1 MYIKIGN
8 TEIKYKT
15 RENSF
20 TILSEVLNSTM
31 SFEKPT
37 IVNTADE
44 LRIWFGDSFKEIYYM
59 EELLRDNDNLSL
71 YLFRP
76 YQESSYLN
84 RDTLRLLDGTS
95 SEISYYF
102 PVYSE
107 LGIFTAITNRKRS
120 DLISLE
126 GLVMEDLI
134 NGYQSYSFTLSLEDD
149 FLKSGWFFIIPT
161 NLIRK
166 GSEERVML
174 YYDIIPNIP
183 VNLYDKEV
191 KISNKEELLKELES
205 SGFTIEYLEDSKK
218 YIITSGT
225 LKVVD
230 YFYSTNISGFSLEP
244 NFRVNNELITE
255 KIGNEGIIEFI
266 SKTIGGSVAKDS
278 ILEGNNISVEILPI
292 GESKYRVIISRL
304 GYIEYFEGYFIT
316 KFGEERLD
324 DIISRESK
332 LVYCNLLK
340 EAENIPEGKWPLL
353 GSYPEEYNSS
363 MYINSIEAILDNEK
377 SIYPDFLLIPN
388 VKDVVSSLDPD
399 LDYYKELE
407 DIKNLLESVGTQAL
421 IQNSDNG
428 WIYEYVESDP
438 VNPQPG
444 VVYVGKNNFKILNTN
459 TGELE
464 ETTDREIIN
473 TTGNDFFFN
482 YIDDP
487 NNILL
492 YFYRPINLK
501 GYIPRPGYYLF
512 LNGFLQDIYSMS
524 TGDINYESPTD
535 EKIISK
541 LIDKKSN
548 YLVENNLYWFYEKY
562 QNGESYN
569 TTGWM
574 RFIIGKVSREI
585 EKKKWLIVSK
595 KNQTD
600 IKKIIESVISGI
612 SKSYSMIRTLKISDM
627 SVDMVSEKVS
637 LTIETTI
644 SDLPENNFIIDVT
657 LNYN

>member
-8 TEIKYKT
+8 TEIKYRT
-15 RENSF
+15 QENSF
-20 TILSEVLNSTM
+20 IILSEVLDSIM
-31 SFEKPT
+31 SFEKPI
-37 IVNTADE
+37 IVSTADE
-44 LRIWFGDSFKEIYYM
+44 LRIWFGNSSREIDYL
-59 EELLRDNDNLSL
+59 EELLSNNNLSL

-76 YQESSYLN
+76 YQDDSFYN
-84 RDTLRLLDGTS
+84 RDTLRILKDNTFGV
-95 SEISYYF
+95 SYYF

-107 LGIFTAITNRKRS
+107 LGTFSTSINKNRKIK
-120 DLISLE
+120 ISLNNLNIDD
-126 GLVMEDLI
+126 LV
-134 NGYQSYSFTLSLEDD
+134 NGYQTYSFTLKLEDD
-149 FLKSGWFFIIPT
+149 FLKSGWFFIIPS
-161 NLIRK
+161 NME
-166 GSEERVML
+166 GSSERTML
-174 YYDIIPNIP
+174 YYDVIPEIP
-183 VNLYDKEV
+183 INLYDKEI
-191 KISNKEELLKELES
+191 KISNKEELLGELEN
-205 SGFTIEYLEDSKK
+205 SGFLIESLNNSEY
-218 YIITSGT
+218 T
-225 LKVVD
+225 LISNTLRIVN
-230 YFYSTNISGFSLEP
+230 YFYSTNITGFTLEP
-244 NFRVNNELITE
+244 NFRINNELITE
-255 KIGNEGIIEFI
+255 EIGNEGVIEFI
-266 SKTIGGSVAKDS
+266 SKTIGGSAARDS
-278 ILEGNNISVEILPI
+278 ILEGNNISVEILSI
-292 GESKYRVIISRL
+292 GNKKYRVIITRS
-304 GYIEYFEGYFIT
+304 GYVEYFEGYFIT

-324 DIISRESK
+324 SIISKNSK
-332 LVYCNLLK
+332 LVYCNLL
-340 EAENIPEGKWPLL
+340 EESELIPEGTWSLL
-353 GSYPEEYNSS
+353 GSYPEKYNSS
-363 MYINSIEAILDNEK
+363 MYMNSIEAILDNEK

-388 VKDVVSSLDPD
+388 VKDIVSSLDPD

-407 DIKNLLESVGTQAL
+407 DIKNLLESTGTQAL

-428 WIYEYVESDP
+428 WTYEYIDSDP
-438 VNPQPG
+438 LDPKPG
-444 VVYVGKNNFKILNTN
+444 VVYVGNSNFKILNTN

-482 YIDDP
+482 YTGDSDNRLI
-487 NNILL
+487 
-492 YFYRPINLK
+492 YFYKSINLR